1 MFITQQNRLTR
12 TSLVYSKVFV
22 TQPNRLAR
30 TSSDYSKVRIRV
42 RLMIKLK
49 SSQPSWLGYLVPEHM
64 CHKWPWTLVVNTSR
78 SFRHSWLITGF
89 VSRVTRRVPLVLLD
103 LYYYV
108 QYFVDRC
115 LSFCTFFF
123 LAFVLCVLL
132 WFMYSGYHFYI
143 FKLFLVK
150 NKWQTEY
157 VM

>member
-1 MFITQQNRLTR
+1 LPE
-12 TSLVYSKVFV
+12 FV
-22 TQPNRLAR
+22 VTNCCR
-30 TSSDYSKVRIRV
+30 
-42 RLMIKLK
+42 
-49 SSQPSWLGYLVPEHM
+49 
-64 CHKWPWTLVVNTSR
+64 WTLVVNTSR

-132 WFMYSGYHFYI
+132 WFMKCPWSFVTHMFRNQVAKSWWLWWLQFNHKPNPNPNFRVIWTCTSESILLRNEHFR
-143 FKLFLVK
+143 V
-150 NKWQTEY
+150 N
-157 VM
+157 